1 MSVSIPHAGGSLRG
15 ERGWFVRTGSRFIAT
30 AKAVHEAFLEAQEMA
45 RAAHRKYP
53 FVDWS

>member
-30 AKAVHEAFLEAQEMA
+30 AKAVHEVFLEAQEMA